1 MRGTWRQLYFVPRS
15 EMTQAPVK
23 SSLSFASPSTLF
35 ESPLFVFLSSSWLHP
50 RRGSSHSCAL
60 VSSTLKLKGTGK
72 GPALRFSWGRK
83 HHGPGFQ
90 RGRRQFPWETK
101 RKHKEFLTR
110 VSNTVFSFCAFFPSR
125 PSLWHLFQGWHRGRE
140 RGRGEAESR

>member
-1 MRGTWRQLYFVPRS
+1 MAALFCSPLQNDTSPCEKFPFVRF
-15 EMTQAPVK
+15 
-23 SSLSFASPSTLF
+23 SFHPLRVTS
-35 ESPLFVFLSSSWLHP
+35 LFVFLSSWLHP

-60 VSSTLKLKGTGK
+60 VRSALKLNDTGK

-90 RGRRQFPWETK
+90 RGRRQSPRDTK

-140 RGRGEAESR
+140 RGRQEAESR